1 MTSRHRWLLTIPV
14 ALGLFAAACRDATAP
29 LSPRDV
35 VAPQGNYVT
44 GPQADFLAD
53 WLTPCILQQAP
64 SAPPLETYQVS
75 FWARHDRETNVAV
88 NYTSGEPYL
97 RFRIPKFGLKW
108 TPDGARV
115 QGSDSVLVTLT
126 LDPVKLAV
134 SFQPSGLVFSDVFAA
149 QLAIYYENANPDL
162 NGDGVVNLTDW
173 VLKLRL
179 GIWGNSDRSPRWF
192 KVGSRNN
199 TSQQF
204 VAGSIYHF
212 SLYAVS
218 Y

>member
-1 MTSRHRWLLTIPV
+1 MTSRRRWLLTIPV
-14 ALGLFAAACRDATAP
+14 ALGLCVAACRDATGP
-29 LSPRDV
+29 LPQRDM
-35 VAPQGNYVT
+35 T
-44 GPQADFLAD
+44 GLQADFLPD
-53 WLTPCILQQAP
+53 WFTPCILQQA
-64 SAPPLETYQVS
+64 STAPPLETYQVS
-75 FWARHDRETNVAV
+75 FWARHDRETAVAV

-97 RFRIPKFGLKW
+97 RFRIPRFGLKW

-126 LDPVKLAV
+126 LDPVNLAAT
-134 SFQPSGLVFSDVFAA
+134 FEPSGLVFSDVFPA
-149 QLAIYYENANPDL
+149 QLTMYYENANPDL
-162 NGDGVVNLTDW
+162 NGDGVVNFTDW

-179 GIWGNSDRSPRWF
+179 GIWGNSGRSPRWF

-199 TSQQF
+199 TSQQS
-204 VAGSIYHF
+204 VTGYIYHF

>member
-1 MTSRHRWLLTIPV
+1 MTSRRGWLLTIPV
-14 ALGLFAAACRDATAP
+14 ALGLFAVACRDATAP
-29 LSPRDV
+29 L
-35 VAPQGNYVT
+35 PQSDVT
-44 GPQADFLAD
+44 GPQAAFVAD
-53 WLTPCILQQAP
+53 WFTPCILQQA
-64 SAPPLETYQVS
+64 STAPPLETYQVA
-75 FWARHDRETNVAV
+75 FWVRHDRETNVAV